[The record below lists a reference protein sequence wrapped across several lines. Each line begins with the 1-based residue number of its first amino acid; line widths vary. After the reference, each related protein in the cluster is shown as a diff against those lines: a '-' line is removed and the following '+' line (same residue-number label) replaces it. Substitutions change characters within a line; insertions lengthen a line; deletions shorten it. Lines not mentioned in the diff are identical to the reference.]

1 MELFEGKTNVVY
13 EFTDDEKTEVA
24 GFLGRLKELK
34 QGLIGTNAVL
44 NATLQAIAVKAGITD
59 LALVEVDLDKMVI
72 VNRPVKKKK
81 VLVETP

>member
-1 MELFEGKTNVVY
+1 MELFKGKTNVVY

-59 LALVEVDLDKMVI
+59 LALIEVDLDKMVI